1 MSQLRTNSIVPV
13 GGIPAGASG
22 GGVVQIVEGS
32 TITQVESSFSSET
45 NLGLSASI
53 TPRSSSNKILIM
65 VNMTGCGSRDTATA
79 WRNALK
85 RDSTDLA
92 SFNNYTGSQQAS
104 GEETYPNGMYLDS
117 PATTSSIT
125 YSVHGKRSFGSANC
139 YFCHN
144 DSTNPRQRAT
154 IVLMEISG

>member
-104 GEETYPNGMYLDS
+104 GGRNLSKWNVFRFSSNNIINYLF
-117 PATTSSIT
+117 SSR
-125 YSVHGKRSFGSANC
+125 KK
-139 YFCHN
+139 
-144 DSTNPRQRAT
+144 
-154 IVLMEISG
+154 IVLGQQIVTSAITIQQIQDKEQL